1 MNNTKT
7 IIILALLLML
17 VAFIGGI
24 FTHKALSKEEPLPP
38 ETIIVPQ
45 IEYVDRPFPVSR
57 EPAPDSIPSIT
68 IKKEDIL
75 PTEDT
80 TSVQVRPTVS
90 TFTDTLPS
98 GASYKIQ
105 ASGIGTSI
113 ESIALSWPQRE
124 TVIREPYRGW
134 SIDLVGQGML
144 TDFSMAGATAF
155 AGLQVGYNSDR
166 FDFSI
171 GPGALWSRPPGAA
184 SHKTS
189 LAVMAT
195 LKVRLHR
202 FR

>member
-45 IEYVDRPFPVSR
+45 IEYVDSPFPVSR

-134 SIDLVGQGML
+134 SIDLVGQGTL
-144 TDFSMAGATAF
+144 TDFSMAGVTAF

-166 FDFSI
+166 FDFGI